1 MIQPINWR
9 IALQEWLENNSKQIP
24 EDLKALR
31 QSYLRQFP
39 REQLDALTLESYA
52 LGLEDSQDSLCYWLE
67 YKTKQLCNV
76 GGGSAAKWG
85 IWWSKKDNR
94 WAYNKAF
101 GSEDPQTILDTIKE
115 GLIALLNAAEN
126 EQYNQLDAIGDEKL
140 GRNRNSLRAKPLYM
154 YFPDQF
160 LPISNPVHLEII
172 LNYFGQQP
180 KKGAHARNQQLLT
193 YLQSLPEFEGFE
205 TLQISRFLYAYNL
218 NKPYVVFQNEA
229 TLTQTIQFFA
239 RFANSA
245 QYYPSEYDYK
255 AALLQ
260 ALKEALDPVSEDDPT
275 LMVSNLA
282 EWASDF
288 TKEINNLTSWQQ
300 LDVFKQYLTAV
311 PAVTIQQQL
320 QGLLDEDGDLQERID
335 SFRESSE
342 GAYQQFTG
350 KPGHFSLGFMTL
362 LLMGANQESH
372 IIYRAQAIGKACD
385 DWGVTNFT
393 NIRNDGE
400 KYEKLQALA
409 PHLQTRLTKALDR
422 PANLIDVHSLIWFN
436 YTEEYDA
443 FKQIGSGPIEVIEER
458 PFMRDLLRITQRT
471 KNVILY
477 GPPGTGK
484 TYWLQ
489 QYSQRFTAERT
500 RFVTFHQSFAYE
512 EFVEGLKPR
521 SVDGQIRY
529 DVMPGVFRQICQDAA
544 ADSDNPYLLVIDEV
558 NRANIAKVFGELITL
573 IEDDKRL
580 GAENEIKV
588 TLPYSGESFG
598 VPNNLTILGTMNTAD
613 RSIALLD
620 IALRRRFT
628 FVPVMPNPNY
638 LKTDIQGVSL
648 QQLLQRLNERIARM
662 LDKDHQIGH
671 SYFMNIT
678 NLADLRFVWKHRILP
693 LLEEYF
699 YSDGE
704 RLHALLGDKFVI
716 LQSMDGTGDNTF
728 SDRFD
733 FGTGQ
738 YGLPELS
745 DETFVTS
752 LQELA
757 GQSSE

>member
-1 MIQPINWR
+1 
-9 IALQEWLENNSKQIP
+9 
-24 EDLKALR
+24 
-31 QSYLRQFP
+31 
-39 REQLDALTLESYA
+39 
-52 LGLEDSQDSLCYWLE
+52 
-67 YKTKQLCNV
+67 
-76 GGGSAAKWG
+76 
-85 IWWSKKDNR
+85 
-94 WAYNKAF
+94 
-101 GSEDPQTILDTIKE
+101 
-115 GLIALLNAAEN
+115 
-126 EQYNQLDAIGDEKL
+126 
-140 GRNRNSLRAKPLYM
+140 
-154 YFPDQF
+154 
-160 LPISNPVHLEII
+160 
-172 LNYFGQQP
+172 
-180 KKGAHARNQQLLT
+180 
-193 YLQSLPEFEGFE
+193 
-205 TLQISRFLYAYNL
+205 
-218 NKPYVVFQNEA
+218 
-229 TLTQTIQFFA
+229 
-239 RFANSA
+239 
-245 QYYPSEYDYK
+245 
-255 AALLQ
+255 
-260 ALKEALDPVSEDDPT
+260 
-275 LMVSNLA
+275 
-282 EWASDF
+282 
-288 TKEINNLTSWQQ
+288 
-300 LDVFKQYLTAV
+300 
-311 PAVTIQQQL
+311 
-320 QGLLDEDGDLQERID
+320 
-335 SFRESSE
+335 
-342 GAYQQFTG
+342 
-350 KPGHFSLGFMTL
+350 
-362 LLMGANQESH
+362 
-372 IIYRAQAIGKACD
+372 
-385 DWGVTNFT
+385 
-393 NIRNDGE
+393 
-400 KYEKLQALA
+400 
-409 PHLQTRLTKALDR
+409 
-422 PANLIDVHSLIWFN
+422 
-436 YTEEYDA
+436 
-443 FKQIGSGPIEVIEER
+443 
-458 PFMRDLLRITQRT
+458 
-471 KNVILY
+471 
-477 GPPGTGK
+477 
-484 TYWLQ
+484 
-489 QYSQRFTAERT
+489 
-500 RFVTFHQSFAYE
+500 
-512 EFVEGLKPR
+512 
-521 SVDGQIRY
+521 
-529 DVMPGVFRQICQDAA
+529 MPGVFRQICQDAA